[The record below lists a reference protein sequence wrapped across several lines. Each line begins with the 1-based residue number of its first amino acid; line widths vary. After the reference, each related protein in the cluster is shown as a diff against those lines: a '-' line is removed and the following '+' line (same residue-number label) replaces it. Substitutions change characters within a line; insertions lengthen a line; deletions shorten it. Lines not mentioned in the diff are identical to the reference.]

1 MTIGRRFDPKTLKST
16 KVWLRGNSTNVIY
29 ICHNVIYFLHYN
41 YSNREL
47 NMWARLTLD
56 ILVSVYFISKISPLI
71 INYQFYSNELMRDA
85 LVPIILTTVVI
96 AIIYSIIVFGTINT
110 LTKREEK
117 DERDYIYELKSYKIS
132 NNIYQISNYL
142 VIGVIIFNALYQE
155 NFGELTP
162 QKIAMILLIITLLS
176 STGKSLTQ
184 LFNYRKNI

>member
-1 MTIGRRFDPKTLKST
+1 MQ
-16 KVWLRGNSTNVIY
+16 
-29 ICHNVIYFLHYN
+29 FLNN

-47 NMWARLTLD
+47 NIWAEL
-56 ILVSVYFISKISPLI
+56 ILNIIVSLFFVSKIFPLI
-71 INYQFYSNELMRDA
+71 INGQFYSEA
-85 LVPIILTTVVI
+85 LVQIILTTIII

-132 NNIYQISNYL
+132 NNIFQISNYL
-142 VIGVIIFNALYQE
+142 VIGVIIFNALYQG

-162 QKIAMILLIITLLS
+162 PKFAMILLTIAVLS

>member
-1 MTIGRRFDPKTLKST
+1 MK
-16 KVWLRGNSTNVIY
+16 
-29 ICHNVIYFLHYN
+29 FLNN

-162 QKIAMILLIITLLS
+162 QKIAMILLIITPLS

>member
-1 MTIGRRFDPKTLKST
+1 MK
-16 KVWLRGNSTNVIY
+16 
-29 ICHNVIYFLHYN
+29 FLNN

-56 ILVSVYFISKISPLI
+56 ILVSVYFISKTSPLI

-85 LVPIILTTVVI
+85 LVPTILTTVVI

-142 VIGVIIFNALYQE
+142 IISVIIFNVLYQE
-155 NFGELTP
+155 KFGELTP
-162 QKIAMILLIITLLS
+162 QKIANILFIIVLFS

>member
-1 MTIGRRFDPKTLKST
+1 MQ
-16 KVWLRGNSTNVIY
+16 
-29 ICHNVIYFLHYN
+29 FLNN

-47 NMWARLTLD
+47 NIWAEL
-56 ILVSVYFISKISPLI
+56 ILNVIVSLFFVSKIFPLI
-71 INYQFYSNELMRDA
+71 INGQFYSEA
-85 LVPIILTTVVI
+85 LVQIILTTIII

-132 NNIYQISNYL
+132 NNIFQISNYL
-142 VIGVIIFNALYQE
+142 VIGVIIFNALYQG

-162 QKIAMILLIITLLS
+162 PKIAMILLIIAVLS

>member
-1 MTIGRRFDPKTLKST
+1 MK
-16 KVWLRGNSTNVIY
+16 
-29 ICHNVIYFLHYN
+29 FLNN

-56 ILVSVYFISKISPLI
+56 ILVSLYFISKISPLI

-132 NNIYQISNYL
+132 NNIFQISNYL
-142 VIGVIIFNALYQE
+142 VIGVIIFNALYQG

-162 QKIAMILLIITLLS
+162 PKIAMILLIIAVLS

>member
-1 MTIGRRFDPKTLKST
+1 MK
-16 KVWLRGNSTNVIY
+16 
-29 ICHNVIYFLHYN
+29 FLNN

-56 ILVSVYFISKISPLI
+56 ILVSVYFISKTSPLI

-85 LVPIILTTVVI
+85 LVPTILTTVVI

-142 VIGVIIFNALYQE
+142 IISVIIFNVLYQE
-155 NFGELTP
+155 KFGELTP
-162 QKIAMILLIITLLS
+162 QKIAIILFIIVLLS

>member
-1 MTIGRRFDPKTLKST
+1 
-16 KVWLRGNSTNVIY
+16 
-29 ICHNVIYFLHYN
+29 
-41 YSNREL
+41 
-47 NMWARLTLD
+47 
-56 ILVSVYFISKISPLI
+56 
-71 INYQFYSNELMRDA
+71 MRDA
-85 LVPIILTTVVI
+85 LVPTILTTVVI

-142 VIGVIIFNALYQE
+142 IISVIIFNVLYQE
-155 NFGELTP
+155 KFGELTP
-162 QKIAMILLIITLLS
+162 QKIAIILFIIVLLS

>member
-1 MTIGRRFDPKTLKST
+1 MQ
-16 KVWLRGNSTNVIY
+16 
-29 ICHNVIYFLHYN
+29 FLNN

-47 NMWARLTLD
+47 NIWAELALD
-56 ILVSVYFISKISPLI
+56 ILVSAYFISKIFPLI
-71 INYQFYSNELMRDA
+71 INDQFYSDA

-142 VIGVIIFNALYQE
+142 IIGVIIFNALYQE

-162 QKIAMILLIITLLS
+162 QKIAMILLIIALLS

>member
-1 MTIGRRFDPKTLKST
+1 MK
-16 KVWLRGNSTNVIY
+16 
-29 ICHNVIYFLHYN
+29 FLNN

-56 ILVSVYFISKISPLI
+56 ILVSLYFISKISPLI

-142 VIGVIIFNALYQE
+142 IIGVIIFNALYQE

>member
-1 MTIGRRFDPKTLKST
+1 MK
-16 KVWLRGNSTNVIY
+16 
-29 ICHNVIYFLHYN
+29 FLNN

-56 ILVSVYFISKISPLI
+56 ILVSVYFIYKISPLI

-132 NNIYQISNYL
+132 NNIFQISNYL

>member
-1 MTIGRRFDPKTLKST
+1 MQ
-16 KVWLRGNSTNVIY
+16 
-29 ICHNVIYFLHYN
+29 FLNN

-47 NMWARLTLD
+47 NIWAEL
-56 ILVSVYFISKISPLI
+56 ILNIIVSLFFVSKIFPLI
-71 INYQFYSNELMRDA
+71 INGQFYSEA
-85 LVPIILTTVVI
+85 LVQIILTTIII

-132 NNIYQISNYL
+132 NNIFQISNYL
-142 VIGVIIFNALYQE
+142 VIGVIIFNALYQG

-162 QKIAMILLIITLLS
+162 PKFAMILLIIAVLS

>member
-1 MTIGRRFDPKTLKST
+1 MQ
-16 KVWLRGNSTNVIY
+16 
-29 ICHNVIYFLHYN
+29 FLNN

-56 ILVSVYFISKISPLI
+56 ILVSLYFISKISPLI
-71 INYQFYSNELMRDA
+71 INYQFYSNELMRDT

-96 AIIYSIIVFGTINT
+96 AIIYSIIVFGVINIF
-110 LTKREEK
+110 TKREEK

-142 VIGVIIFNALYQE
+142 IIGVIIFNALYQE

-162 QKIAMILLIITLLS
+162 QKIAMILLIIALLS

>member
-1 MTIGRRFDPKTLKST
+1 MK
-16 KVWLRGNSTNVIY
+16 
-29 ICHNVIYFLHYN
+29 FLNN

-117 DERDYIYELKSYKIS
+117 DERDYIYELKSYRIS
-132 NNIYQISNYL
+132 YYL
-142 VIGVIIFNALYQE
+142 SHGGILGIICLIVSNALYQE
-155 NFGELTP
+155 NIGLLTP
-162 QKIAMILLIITLLS
+162 PKIAMILLIIALLS

>member
-1 MTIGRRFDPKTLKST
+1 MK
-16 KVWLRGNSTNVIY
+16 
-29 ICHNVIYFLHYN
+29 FLNN

-132 NNIYQISNYL
+132 NNISQISIYL
-142 VIGVIIFNALYQE
+142 LIGLIVFNALYQE
-155 NFGELTP
+155 NIGEFTP
-162 QKIAMILLIITLLS
+162 PKIAMILLIIALLS